1 MSETILDL
9 GGLLTAYAA
18 RSISQSLAPISSAA
32 ALARTINGTLVDL
45 SDPAFRKYASTV
57 SCTDHN
63 APALDGVW
71 PGLELV
77 VDCVAELARPTA
89 SPASRPVVPG
99 SERVEGAFTFYR
111 PRLTMLVVS
120 VAFDADEIE
129 ASVAWQVELEEV

>member
-18 RSISQSLAPISSAA
+18 RSITQTIAPISSAA
-32 ALARTINGTLVDL
+32 SLARTINGTLVDL
-45 SDPAFRKYASTV
+45 SDPAFRKYASTI

-71 PGLELV
+71 PGREVV
-77 VDCVAELARPTA
+77 VDCVAELSRPTA
-89 SPASRPVVPG
+89 SPAARPVVPG

-111 PRLTMLVVS
+111 PRLTMLVVG
-120 VAFDADEIE
+120 VACDVDEAE
-129 ASVAWQVELEEV
+129 ASVAWQIELEEV

>member
-1 MSETILDL
+1 MTETILDL

-18 RSISQSLAPISSAA
+18 RSITQSLAPIAA
-32 ALARTINGTLVDL
+32 AASLARTINGVLVDL

-63 APALDGVW
+63 APAFDGVW
-71 PGLELV
+71 PGQELV
-77 VDCVAELARPTA
+77 VDCVVELSRLTA

-111 PRLTMLVVS
+111 PRLTMRVVS
-120 VAFDADEIE
+120 VASDVDETE
-129 ASVAWQVELEEV
+129 ASVAWQIELEEV